1 MNVMMRRIFAMMLL
15 SGLVLTML
23 AWTDGRGKVTGLA
36 RQALLEQRGR
46 NTAASR
52 GTTQTDGRRLTAFV
66 RMARHEAD
74 EVFSRH
80 RCRMLAQAGD
90 ISIVSIPLDALE
102 ALAREPAV
110 SRIEAGRRA
119 SAMLDT
125 TLTIVNARP
134 AYEATDRHQAF
145 TGDGVVVGLMDVG
158 FDLSHPT
165 FRDASGSRFRV
176 GAFWDQLSAD
186 TVGSTFPVG
195 RDFVGYDAVSSYGHS
210 VDAKTQYHGN
220 HTAGIAAGSGY
231 TTPYHGLAYESDLCL
246 VSNAI
251 GADTAY
257 IDAADYYKYTSAVDA
272 LGFKYIYDYADRQG
286 KPCVV
291 SFSEGY
297 QPYIDEED
305 SLYAVFMDSLTSV
318 PGHIFVASAGNEG
331 LLRTYFEK
339 PAGTASAGAF
349 LNSGNKEAM
358 YKLKADGPMSVS
370 LHAFD
375 ESTREELC
383 EPFTIASA
391 DGRLDSLSIDTLLIG
406 SDTCVVM
413 ACRYPM
419 AVAASQDT
427 CYIVMLQAGRNLNF
441 CKLAMVVEGIDTR
454 VEAYGSVSHSFTGW
468 DGRPEWDAAVYGH
481 NILAPGCFP
490 STICVGATS
499 HRESVVNY
507 KGVVRRMGTP
517 ESGGR
522 RAGYSSTGP
531 AINNVM
537 KPDVVA
543 PGSIVVSSYSRYYLD
558 ENPDKDNDVICFT
571 DFEEKSHPWLQASGT
586 SMSTPVMAG
595 AVALWLQANPRLTQ
609 QEVKDV
615 LRRTCRQPEAG
626 LDYPNNEYGFGEI
639 DIYRGLLDVLGLD
652 GIEGLVRQSEGLRI
666 VPRDGG
672 IQLLFDEEPMP
683 TTVVIKVFGLGG
695 TEICRTT
702 QTVAAREMSVT
713 LPVSA
718 GNVYAV
724 QVSTGGRVLGAQ
736 LLRF

>member
-1 MNVMMRRIFAMMLL
+1 MRRLLAVTLL
-15 SGLVLTML
+15 SGLVLMML
-23 AWTDGRGKVTGLA
+23 ARTDGRGKVTGLA
-36 RQALLEQRGR
+36 RQALMEQRGR

-52 GTTQTDGRRLTAFV
+52 GMALTDSRRLTAFV
-66 RMARHEAD
+66 RLSRHEAD
-74 EVFSRH
+74 EVLSRH
-80 RCRMLAQAGD
+80 HCRILAQAGD

-102 ALAREPAV
+102 ALAQEPAV
-110 SRIEAGRRA
+110 GRIEAGRRA
-119 SAMLDT
+119 STMLDT

-165 FRDASGSRFRV
+165 FRDATGNRFRV
-176 GAFWDQLSAD
+176 GAFWDQLSPD

-210 VDAKTQYHGN
+210 VDAPTQYHGN

-251 GADTAY
+251 SADTAY

-297 QPYIDEED
+297 LPYIDEED
-305 SLYAVFMDSLTSV
+305 SLYAAFMDSLTSV

-339 PAGTASAGAF
+339 PAGMAEAGSF
-349 LNSGNKEAM
+349 LNSGKKEAM
-358 YKLKADGPMSVS
+358 YKLKADGPMSIS

-375 ESTREELC
+375 TSTRDELC
-383 EPFTIASA
+383 EPLTILSA

-406 SDTCVVM
+406 IDTCVVM

-419 AVAASQDT
+419 AVAESQDT
-427 CYIVMLQAGRNLNF
+427 CYIVMLQAERNLDF
-441 CKLAMVVEGIDTR
+441 CKLAMVVEGTDTR
-454 VEAYGSVSHSFTGW
+454 VEAYGSVSHSFNGW
-468 DGRPEWDAAVYGH
+468 YGRPEWNAAVYGH

-499 HRESVVNY
+499 HRESIVNY
-507 KGVVRRMGTP
+507 KGDVRRMGIP
-517 ESGGR
+517 ESGGH

-531 AINNVM
+531 AINGVM

-543 PGSIVVSSYSRYYLD
+543 PGSIVVSSYSRYFLD
-558 ENPDKDNDVICFT
+558 ENPDEDIDVICFT
-571 DFEEKSHPWLQASGT
+571 DYQGQTHPWLQATGT
-586 SMSTPVMAG
+586 SMSAPVVAG
-595 AVALWLQANPRLTQ
+595 AIALWLQANPLLTQ

-615 LRRTCRQPEAG
+615 LSRTCRQPETG

-639 DIYRGLLDVLGLD
+639 DVYSGLLDVLGLD
-652 GIEGLVRQSEGLRI
+652 GIEGLARQSEGLHI
-666 VPRDGG
+666 VPQGRG
-672 IQLLFDEEPMP
+672 IRLQFDEEPTP

-695 TEICRTT
+695 TEVCKVT
-702 QTVAAREMSVT
+702 QTVAARETSVS
-713 LPVSA
+713 LPVLPGS
-718 GNVYAV
+718 VYAV
-724 QVSTGGRVLGAQ
+724 QVSAGGHVLGAQ

>member
-1 MNVMMRRIFAMMLL
+1 MNVMMRRILALTLL

-23 AWTDGRGKVTGLA
+23 AWTDGRGKVTGVA
-36 RQALLEQRGR
+36 RQALLEQRERGV
-46 NTAASR
+46 AASR
-52 GTTQTDGRRLTAFV
+52 SLRPTDARRLTAFV
-66 RMARHEAD
+66 RLQPHEAD
-74 EVFSRH
+74 DVLRRH
-80 RCRMLAQAGD
+80 RCQKLAQAGD

-102 ALAREPAV
+102 ALAEEPAV
-110 SRIEAGRRA
+110 GRIEAGRRA
-119 SAMLDT
+119 TTTLDT

-176 GAFWDQLSAD
+176 GAFWDQLSTD

-251 GADTAY
+251 SADTLY
-257 IDAADYYKYTSAVDA
+257 IDEADYYKYTSATDA

-305 SLYAVFMDSLTSV
+305 SLYVVFMDSLTSV

-339 PAGTASAGAF
+339 PAGMAEAGAF

-358 YKLKADGPMSVS
+358 YKLKADGPMSIR

-375 ESTREELC
+375 ASSQEELC
-383 EPFTIASA
+383 KLTIAST
-391 DGRLDSLSIDTLLIG
+391 DGRFDSLFVDTLLIG
-406 SDTCVVM
+406 SDQCVVM
-413 ACRYPM
+413 VSRYPM
-419 AVAASQDT
+419 ALAESQDT
-427 CYIVMLQAGRNLNF
+427 CYLVMLQAERNLNF
-441 CKLAMVVEGIDTR
+441 CKLAMVVEGTDTR
-454 VEAYGSVSHSFTGW
+454 VEVYGSVSHSFDGW

-586 SMSTPVMAG
+586 SMSTPVVAG

-615 LRRTCRQPEAG
+615 LSRTCRQPEAG

-639 DIYRGLLDVLGLD
+639 DVYRGLLDVLGLD
-652 GIEGLVRQSEGLRI
+652 GIEGLARQSDGLHI
-666 VPRDGG
+666 VVRDRG
-672 IQLLFDEEPMP
+672 ILLQFDEEPTP
-683 TTVVIKVFGLGG
+683 TAVVIKVFGLGG